1 MVIPYGRQSIDESD
15 IEAVVAA
22 LRSPLLAQ
30 GPIVARFEQAVAERV
45 GAAHAVAAN
54 SATSALHIACLAL
67 GLGSGDILWTTPNTF
82 VASANVGLYCGA
94 SVDFVDIDPH
104 TYLMDPAKLE
114 AKLIAAEA
122 SGRLP
127 KIVVPVHFAGQSCAM
142 AAIGALAQRFGF
154 RIIEDAAHAIGAD
167 YQGRPV
173 GDARYSDIAVFS
185 FHPVKIVTSAE
196 GGMAV
201 TQDAGLADRMRLL
214 RSHGITKD
222 PARFREAADGPWS
235 YEQIVLGYNY
245 RMTELQAALGLSQM
259 VRLPDFLKR
268 RRAIVSRYD
277 ALLADVPGVTPP
289 WQDPDTESSWHLY
302 IVRLAPDVDRA
313 AVFAAMFAAGVGVQV
328 LYIPVHTQPY
338 YRDLGFGWGD
348 FPVSESYYQDSFTLP
363 IFPDLTIEE
372 QDKVVAALKAALVDC
387 RG

>member
-1 MVIPYGRQSIDESD
+1 MVIPYGRQSIDAAD
-15 IEAVVAA
+15 IEAVVAV
-22 LRSPLLAQ
+22 LRSPLLTQ
-30 GPIVARFEQAVAERV
+30 GPIVPRFEQAVTDRV
-45 GAAHAVAAN
+45 GAAYAVAVN

-67 GLGSGDILWTTPNTF
+67 GLGPGDILWTTPNTF

-142 AAIGALAQRFGF
+142 ADIFALAQRFGF
-154 RIIEDAAHAIGAD
+154 RIIEDASHAIGAD

-173 GDARYSDIAVFS
+173 GDGRYADITVFS
-185 FHPVKIVTSAE
+185 FHPVKIITSGE

-201 TQDAGLADRMRLL
+201 TQDAGLLERMRLF
-214 RSHGITKD
+214 RSHGVTKD
-222 PARFREAADGPWS
+222 PAQLREPQDGPWS
-235 YEQIVLGYNY
+235 YEQVALGYNY

-259 VRLPDFLKR
+259 GRLPDFLR
-268 RRAIVSRYD
+268 RRREIASRYD
-277 ALLADVPGVTPP
+277 ALLADVSDITRPR
-289 WQDPDTESSWHLY
+289 QDPETQSSWHLY
-302 IVRLAPDVDRA
+302 MVRLAPELDRA
-313 AVFAAMFAAGVGVQV
+313 AVFASMTAAGVGVQV

-338 YRDLGFGWGD
+338 YRDLGFAWGD
-348 FPVSESYYQDSFTLP
+348 FPASESYYRASFTLP
-363 IFPDLTIEE
+363 IFPDLTIAE
-372 QDKVVAALKAALVDC
+372 QDQVVAALKAAIAGC